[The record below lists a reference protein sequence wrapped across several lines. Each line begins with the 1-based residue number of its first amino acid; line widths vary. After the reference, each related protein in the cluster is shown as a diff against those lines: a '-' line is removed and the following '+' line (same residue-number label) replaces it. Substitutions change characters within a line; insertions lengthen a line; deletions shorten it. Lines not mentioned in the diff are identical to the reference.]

1 MTLDFVTF
9 AGGLLLLLAGG
20 RLLVDA
26 SIDTAR
32 RLGVPPL
39 VVGLTLVAWGT
50 SAPELALNLVSASRG
65 RGDLALGNV
74 VGASICNMALV
85 LGVCALIRA
94 LLIEERLVR
103 VEIRLNAIV
112 LAAMALAGI
121 AFGLPAWLAG
131 VMLAVFWIYS
141 LWTVV
146 AALRHAGHPERAA
159 VDASGRPT
167 DAPPEA
173 APRGWV
179 TIGILFA
186 VGLALLSVGGS
197 FASDAASAIAVGLGL
212 PAAVV
217 GVTIVS
223 IGTTLPEL
231 MTGTLAVLKGRTDLA
246 MGNAIGSCLFN
257 VGAIYGV
264 TGLVSPPEIGRD
276 FLVPLAYMGV
286 LALVLV
292 PISRTASHRVSR
304 VEGALLLAS
313 YAGFLAWSAFEA
325 LGE

>member
-1 MTLDFVTF
+1 MLIQIVTF
-9 AGGLLLLLAGG
+9 LAGLVLLLAGG
-20 RLLVDA
+20 RLLVNA

-39 VVGLTLVAWGT
+39 IVGLTLVAWGT

-85 LGVCALIRA
+85 LGVCALLRA

-103 VEIRLNAIV
+103 VEIRLNAVV
-112 LAAMALAGI
+112 LATMALAGI
-121 AFGLPAWLAG
+121 AFGLPPWLAG
-131 VMLAVFWIYS
+131 VMLGVFWIYS

-146 AALRHAGHPERAA
+146 AALRHAGPRP
-159 VDASGRPT
+159 DFSASG
-167 DAPPEA
+167 DADAAPPMGWPAIA
-173 APRGWV
+173 A
-179 TIGILFA
+179 LFA
-186 VGLALLSVGGS
+186 VGLVLLSAGGS
-197 FASDAASAIAVGLGL
+197 LASDAASAIAVSLGV
-212 PAAVV
+212 PAAIV

-231 MTGTLAVLKGRTDLA
+231 MTGALAVLKGRTDLA

-264 TGLVSPPEIGRD
+264 TGLISPPEIGRD
-276 FLVPLAYMGV
+276 FLVPLAYMGI

-313 YAGFLAWSAFEA
+313 YAGFLAWSAFDA